1 MVVPAGCCA
10 FCAMRDARKYAL
22 EAMMNGIPLEKTDY
36 YQPTPERRYDL
47 YVWTEKGEVHFSE
60 DAALDHCLWFGEWP
74 REDYYGED
82 TFDPFE

>member
-1 MVVPAGCCA
+1 
-10 FCAMRDARKYAL
+10 
-22 EAMMNGIPLEKTDY
+22 MNGIPLEKTDY

-74 REDYYGED
+74 
-82 TFDPFE
+82 